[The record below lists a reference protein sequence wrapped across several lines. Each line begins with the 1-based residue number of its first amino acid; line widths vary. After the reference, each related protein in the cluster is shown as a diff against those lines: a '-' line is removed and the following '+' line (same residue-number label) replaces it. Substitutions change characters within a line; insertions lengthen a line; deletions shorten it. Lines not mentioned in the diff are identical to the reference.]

1 MDPVHGVGEL
11 LTEQNQPKQGQVPSN
26 NWLTQ
31 LHGAFGKFGKLLHL
45 AHVLRI
51 IMLHGLY

>member
-45 AHVLRI
+45 AH
-51 IMLHGLY
+51 MF